1 MHEPPPCTEP
11 AVFSSRRRKMMR
23 ATSHSEI
30 TSIAPSSASP
40 AAAAAYYVQSP
51 SRDSHD
57 EIDKYSSSSPLESP
71 SDPRHSMGS
80 SSSTAGSRIS
90 GNRRR
95 WNKHYCNVV
104 AEDGGGAYGDDENEY
119 ENPWPSKCLMFV
131 VAFGLCFAGICLVI
145 WGASTHYKP
154 QVTIKV
160 WFSFLSMI
168 SKFDEF
174 VIMDLK
180 SHDFVEVKSW
190 KPIFRGRVGPDRSPD
205 PVDHS
210 ELFDKFGDLQSC
222 YIFRY
227 PCCLRRCWSH
237 VLTGHC
243 CNWSGQ
249 RIQNTS

>member
-1 MHEPPPCTEP
+1 MHSSKTKTHTTIEQHKQQKHSLLGQDFLIPCGLSIILLKACFPCPSKSVVSPQEMHEPPPCTEP

-160 WFSFLSMI
+160 
-168 SKFDEF
+168 
-174 VIMDLK
+174 
-180 SHDFVEVKSW
+180 
-190 KPIFRGRVGPDRSPD
+190 
-205 PVDHS
+205 
-210 ELFDKFGDLQSC
+210 
-222 YIFRY
+222 
-227 PCCLRRCWSH
+227 
-237 VLTGHC
+237 
-243 CNWSGQ
+243 
-249 RIQNTS
+249 